1 MLFPMY
7 QDIEESV
14 DVIALFEGGR
24 LQPIKF
30 RWKGRAIKVKQ
41 VTGSWKS
48 DVGAHKIRYFAV
60 LDSASNFFQL
70 AYDERNTAWVLNK
83 IWVE

>member
-1 MLFPMY
+1 VY
-7 QDIEESV
+7 QDIEEAV

-24 LQPIKF
+24 MRPIRF
-30 RWKGRAIKVKQ
+30 RWNGRSISIKQ
-41 VTGSWKS
+41 VTGAWKS

-60 LDSASNFFQL
+60 LDNSSNFFQL